1 MVVRRLAESGN
12 GCSTCRLGI
21 AAGVGAGGRCPW
33 IDIQR
38 PAGACLYVAGER
50 AERILFVKRGAV
62 TLSRES
68 GRRRD
73 DEVTWAVRRPGSLLG
88 AEALVRDT
96 YLDTARA
103 VTDVLVCVASRE
115 DVDMW
120 MRTREQAGRAML
132 ECVMLAICA
141 DAPRRSS
148 SEGNA
153 EERVASWLLEQGS
166 EPSTTLPRNVVAAL
180 LGMLPETL
188 SRALASLAS
197 RGLVAVSRK
206 HVEVLDAAALELVA
220 AGEKPV
226 R

>member
-1 MVVRRLAESGN
+1 MVVRRLAESGS
-12 GCSTCRLGI
+12 GCANCRLGM
-21 AAGVGAGGRCPW
+21 AAGVGAGERCPW
-33 IDIQR
+33 VDVHR
-38 PAGACLYVAGER
+38 PAGACLFVAGEAASR
-50 AERILFVKRGAV
+50 MLFVKRGAV

-115 DVDMW
+115 DVDGW
-120 MRTREQAGRAML
+120 LRARPEAARAML
-132 ECVMLAICA
+132 EVVMQAHCA

-153 EERVASWLLEQGS
+153 EERVASWLLEQTS
-166 EPSTTLPRNVVAAL
+166 DAAPLPRNVVAAL

-188 SRALASLAS
+188 SRALAALAT
-197 RGLVAVSRK
+197 RGLIEVSRK
-206 HVEVLDAAALELVA
+206 HVAVLDAAALEAVA
-220 AGEKPV
+220 AGERP
-226 R
+226 RG